1 MYHFTTFWRENSN
14 TKNKNMDRNEDRN
27 QKVKFARFARK
38 FEKWDFFWQFS
49 NIMKTRRAL
58 VSVRVV
64 SWQDFCIKILRLS
77 SQGFLKLKFS
87 VSSRALRRL
96 CLFASKQETA
106 SLKSCIFQYTLD
118 LRIITLS
125 KVCSLCRFAS
135 QDPKLMFSSFLSSF
149 TNAFR
154 LMLYL
159 NANEF
164 FCAEL
169 LFLAKALFS

>member
-1 MYHFTTFWRENSN
+1 
-14 TKNKNMDRNEDRN
+14 
-27 QKVKFARFARK
+27 
-38 FEKWDFFWQFS
+38 
-49 NIMKTRRAL
+49 MKTKRAS

-135 QDPKLMFSSFLSSF
+135 QDPKLMFSSFLLFHKCFPPYVVSKCERILLCRTFVSCKGPF
-149 TNAFR
+149 QLELGR
-154 LMLYL
+154 
-159 NANEF
+159 EKGF
-164 FCAEL
+164 FV
-169 LFLAKALFS
+169 

>member
-1 MYHFTTFWRENSN
+1 MIVYSITVFEKDSKMYHFTTFWRENSKTWIEMRIEIKKWN
-14 TKNKNMDRNEDRN
+14 LLASLAILKNETFLTIFKHYENKKGFSISKGRLLARFLHKDSSL
-27 QKVKFARFARK
+27 VFARFFETLVFFAR
-38 FEKWDFFWQFS
+38 S
-49 NIMKTRRAL
+49 L
-58 VSVRVV
+58 
-64 SWQDFCIKILRLS
+64 
-77 SQGFLKLKFS
+77 

-135 QDPKLMFSSFLSSF
+135 QDPKLMFS
-149 TNAFR
+149 
-154 LMLYL
+154 
-159 NANEF
+159 F

>member
-1 MYHFTTFWRENSN
+1 MRL
-14 TKNKNMDRNEDRN
+14 
-27 QKVKFARFARK
+27 
-38 FEKWDFFWQFS
+38 FFWQFS
-49 NIMKTRRAL
+49 NIMKTKRAS

-77 SQGFLKLKFS
+77 SQGFLKLQFS

-169 LFLAKALFS
+169 LFLAKGLFSQNQVEKKGFFV

>member
-1 MYHFTTFWRENSN
+1 
-14 TKNKNMDRNEDRN
+14 
-27 QKVKFARFARK
+27 
-38 FEKWDFFWQFS
+38 
-49 NIMKTRRAL
+49 MKTKRAS

-87 VSSRALRRL
+87 SLARSVSSRALRRL
-96 CLFASKQETA
+96 CLFAASKQETA

>member
-1 MYHFTTFWRENSN
+1 MRFFLTIFKHYENKKGFSIS
-14 TKNKNMDRNEDRN
+14 KGRLLARFLHKDSSL
-27 QKVKFARFARK
+27 VFARFFETLVFFAR
-38 FEKWDFFWQFS
+38 FS
-49 NIMKTRRAL
+49 FGR
-58 VSVRVV
+58 VR
-64 SWQDFCIKILRLS
+64 S
-77 SQGFLKLKFS
+77 SF
-87 VSSRALRRL
+87 VSSLL
-96 CLFASKQETA
+96 LSKKLH
-106 SLKSCIFQYTLD
+106 LKSCIFQYTLD

-135 QDPKLMFSSFLSSF
+135 QDPKLMFSSFHSSF

>member
-1 MYHFTTFWRENSN
+1 MRLFFLAFFKHYENKKGFSIS
-14 TKNKNMDRNEDRN
+14 KGRLLARFLHKDSSL
-27 QKVKFARFARK
+27 VFARFFETLVFFAR
-38 FEKWDFFWQFS
+38 S
-49 NIMKTRRAL
+49 L
-58 VSVRVV
+58 
-64 SWQDFCIKILRLS
+64 
-77 SQGFLKLKFS
+77 

-125 KVCSLCRFAS
+125 KLCSLCRFAS